1 MWKDSYQIGIDIIDT
16 QHKELFR
23 MVDELLKAIT
33 AEADSSTFK
42 EAIEFLKNYVAKH
55 FSAEEAYQE
64 SISYCGIEEHKKIHR
79 TFTDTVLE
87 YERRLAESDYD
98 IRVVKDLAG
107 LLTTWLNYHVA
118 GADQR
123 IVKNLPLVEA
133 SEKLSCIDSITASL
147 ASVLE
152 TMAGLP
158 PDNMKKSVI
167 LGSHIDG
174 DIIVDMWLTGA
185 VSGHAYF
192 SFSKELSFKLIE
204 NLMRSAP
211 SEVDELIC
219 SALGEFVNITVGNA
233 ATILSK
239 DGLCNI
245 TTPTVSLNG
254 TRRGVFETVL
264 IDTGIGDLAISMEMC
279 RP

>member
-42 EAIEFLKNYVAKH
+42 EAIEFLKNYVVKH

-64 SISYCGIEEHKKIHR
+64 SVSYSGIEEHKKLHR
-79 TFTDTVLE
+79 AFTDTVLE
-87 YERRLAESDYD
+87 YEKRLGESDYD

-107 LLTTWLNYHVA
+107 LLTAWLIYHVA
-118 GADQR
+118 DADQR
-123 IVKNLPLVEA
+123 IVKNIPLADA
-133 SEKLSCIDSITASL
+133 SGKLSCIDSITACMT
-147 ASVLE
+147 SVLE

-158 PDNMKKSVI
+158 SDNMKKSVI

-174 DIIVDMWLTGA
+174 DIMVDMWLTGA

-192 SFSKELSFKLIE
+192 SFSKDLSFKLIE
-204 NLMRSAP
+204 NLMLSAP

-219 SALGEFVNITVGNA
+219 SALGEIVNIAVGNA
-233 ATILSK
+233 ATMLSK

-245 TTPTVSLNG
+245 TTPTVSLNDTQHG
-254 TRRGVFETVL
+254 AFETVL
-264 IDTGIGDLAISMEMC
+264 INTGIGDLAVSVEMH
-279 RP
+279 RA